1 MKKEAITPECQQ
13 ALRHEKN
20 EALPKQSETEKE
32 IESLIGAEEFK
43 ELIQE
48 IRMISSHVMRH
59 PLFLSPFADVKFI
72 GFENPKIF
80 QLFLQSLLTI
90 EHSFNYNTDN
100 R

>member
-1 MKKEAITPECQQ
+1 MPTSTP
-13 ALRHEKN
+13 ARKN

-48 IRMISSHVMRH
+48 IRMISSHVMRQ
-59 PLFLSPFADVKFI
+59 PLFLSHFADVKFI